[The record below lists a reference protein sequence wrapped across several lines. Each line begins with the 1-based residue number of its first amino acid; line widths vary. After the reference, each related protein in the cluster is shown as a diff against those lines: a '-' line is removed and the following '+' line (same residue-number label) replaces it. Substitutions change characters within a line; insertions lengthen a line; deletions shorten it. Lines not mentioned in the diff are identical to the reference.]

1 MVLLFGL
8 LDLFLFVST
17 AKSDPDSWGLM
28 KRSIYQTPTRNFHK
42 NFQKMRRNGRGAGK

>member
-17 AKSDPDSWGLM
+17 AKADPDSWGLV
-28 KRSIYQTPTRNFHK
+28 KREDDV
-42 NFQKMRRNGRGAGK
+42 